1 MHSRKILVFLGIVLV
16 GVLIYWFFNRNDS
29 DIKNFPTKNLGP
41 VVLFGDSLAEGVG
54 STPQGDIASQLA
66 AALHEPVLNYGM
78 AGDTTTL
85 GLSRVDQ
92 VLATNPR
99 LVIVLLGGNDFLQKI
114 DRSTTTRNLENI
126 ITQLQDQG
134 AIVLL
139 LGVRSGIVGGGA
151 DKLYEELAAKTGS
164 AYEEDVLKGVFG
176 NPSLMSDAI
185 HPNNAGYAK
194 IVDRLLPVVKKLLQK
209 DE

>member
-1 MHSRKILVFLGIVLV
+1 MHSRKILVILGVILV
-16 GVLIYWFFNRNDS
+16 GVLIYWFFGRNDTH
-29 DIKNFPTKNLGP
+29 IKNFPAKKSGP

-54 STPQGDIASQLA
+54 STQKGDMASLLTV
-66 AALHEPVLNYGM
+66 ALNEPVLNYGM
-78 AGDTTTL
+78 AGDTTAL
-85 GLSRVDQ
+85 GLSRLDQ
-92 VLATNPR
+92 VLTSNPR

-114 DRSTTTRNLENI
+114 DRATTARNLESI

-151 DKLYEELAAKTGS
+151 DKLYEDLAERTGS

-185 HPNNAGYAK
+185 HPNDAGYAK
-194 IVDRLLPVVKKLLQK
+194 IVDRLLPLVKKLLQK
-209 DE
+209 GE